1 VRPTTFARLQD
12 RIVVFVATLLIAVQ
26 ILSFFSIRYAVEVT
40 SQDTMREELATGA
53 NVFKFMLD
61 QNSQQLVEAT
71 SVLTYDYGF
80 REAVATRDRE
90 TILSALT
97 NHAARIKAS
106 GMGLIGLDGIV
117 VADTLN
123 TDASG
128 KSFAF
133 PDLVTRAS
141 TLGRTSGIRVL
152 RGKPFQVVVV
162 PVLAPLPIAWV
173 AIYFVIDDSTARTL
187 RRLTLSEI
195 SFIQRQS
202 GTPQILATTL
212 PKLRRESLITGLPAI
227 LDDPE
232 SFKGATVKLPD
243 DQYEILLQAVDDS
256 GQVPMYALLQRS
268 TNEGQLASLRIQT
281 ALYFILAL
289 SIAVTL
295 VGAFRVARQIT
306 RPVSALRSA
315 VREIERGNYDVR
327 TNLPDTDE
335 IGELSQAFDRMAQG
349 LAERDRVRD
358 VLGKVASNEVVA
370 QLLDRRIELGGEE
383 RVVTVMF
390 MDIRNFTGLAE
401 QLTPHQSLQMLNAF
415 LTVVSEVIEAHGGVV
430 DKYLGDGAMALFG
443 APVTR
448 PDDAQR
454 AIACALEIR
463 TRVMALGPMLAKEG
477 LPHPQ
482 LGIGV
487 NTSDVVAGNIGSPT
501 RLNYTV
507 LGDGVNLTA
516 RLESLTRRYNVPIV
530 VGEATRDLVRDVTYR
545 EIDKV
550 RVRGRTMATRI
561 FEPLGRHED
570 LDRLTHERLGRWHVS
585 LEAFRA
591 REWDEAEAG
600 MSELATAPEYARI
613 VELYLGYIRQLREKP
628 PGPDWDAAFTLYDK

>member
-1 VRPTTFARLQD
+1 MFGRLQD
-12 RIVVFVATLLIAVQ
+12 RIVVFVAALLITVQ

-40 SQDTMREELATGA
+40 SQNTMREELATGA

-71 SVLTYDYGF
+71 SVLAYDYGF

-117 VADTLN
+117 VADTLSP
-123 TDASG
+123 DASG
-128 KSFAF
+128 KAFAF
-133 PDLVTRAS
+133 PELISRAS
-141 TLGRTSGIRVL
+141 MLGRTSGIRVI
-152 RGKPFQVVVV
+152 RNKPFQVVVV

-173 AIYFVIDDSTARTL
+173 SISFVIDDSTADRL
-187 RRLTLSEI
+187 RRLTSSEI

-212 PKLRRESLITGLPAI
+212 PKLRRQSLIVGLPEI

-232 SFKGATVKLPD
+232 SFKGASVKLPD

-256 GQVPMYALLQRS
+256 GSVPMYALLQRS

-306 RPVSALRSA
+306 RPVSKLSAA

-327 TNLPDTDE
+327 TNLPDRDE

-349 LAERDRVRD
+349 LAERDRMRD
-358 VLGKVASNEVVA
+358 VLGKVASTEVVT
-370 QLLDRRIELGGEE
+370 QLLDGRIELGGEV
-383 RVVTVMF
+383 RDVTVMF
-390 MDIRNFTGLAE
+390 MDIRNFTGIAE
-401 QLTPHQSLQMLNAF
+401 ELTPHQSLQMLNAF
-415 LTVVSEVIEAHGGVV
+415 LTIVSEVIEAHGGVV

-454 AIACALEIR
+454 ALACAIEIR
-463 TRVMALGPMLAKEG
+463 KRIVTLGPMLAEKG

-487 NTSDVVAGNIGSPT
+487 NTSSVIAGNIGSPS

-507 LGDGVNLTA
+507 LGDGVNLAA
-516 RLESLTRRYNVPIV
+516 RLEGLTRRYNVPIV
-530 VGEATRDLVRDVTYR
+530 IGETTRELVRDVICR

-550 RVRGRTMATRI
+550 RVRGRTTASRI
-561 FEPLGRHED
+561 FEPLGRRED
-570 LDRLTHERLGRWHVS
+570 LDALTIDHLGRWHEA
-585 LEAFRA
+585 LEMFRTRCFDA
-591 REWDEAEAG
+591 AESA
-600 MSELATAPEYARI
+600 MQALAPVPEYSRI
-613 VELYLGYIRQLREKP
+613 IELYLGYIRQLREKP

>member
-1 VRPTTFARLQD
+1 MFGRLQD
-12 RIVVFVATLLIAVQ
+12 RIVVFVAALLIAVQ
-26 ILSFFSIRYAVEVT
+26 VLSFFSIRYAVEVT
-40 SQDTMREELATGA
+40 SQNTMREELATGA

-71 SVLTYDYGF
+71 SVLAYDYGF

-106 GMGLIGLDGIV
+106 GMGVIGLDGIV
-117 VADTLN
+117 VADTLSP
-123 TDASG
+123 DASG
-128 KSFAF
+128 KPFAF
-133 PDLVTRAS
+133 PDLITRAS
-141 TLGRTSGIRVL
+141 TLGRTSGIRVI

-173 AIYFVIDDSTARTL
+173 SISFVIDDLTAERL
-187 RRLTLSEI
+187 RRLTSSEV

-212 PKLRRESLITGLPAI
+212 PKLRRQSLITGLPAI
-227 LDDPE
+227 LDDAE
-232 SFKGATVKLPD
+232 SFKGVSVKLPD
-243 DQYEILLQAVDDS
+243 DQYEILLQAIDDS
-256 GQVPMYALLQRS
+256 GAVPMYALLQRS

-306 RPVSALRSA
+306 RPVSKLSDA

-327 TNLPDTDE
+327 TNLPDRDE

-349 LAERDRVRD
+349 LAERDRMRD
-358 VLGKVASNEVVA
+358 VLGKVASNDVVT
-370 QLLDRRIELGGEE
+370 QLLDGRIELGGEE
-383 RVVTVMF
+383 RDATVMF
-390 MDIRNFTGLAE
+390 MDIRNFTGIAE
-401 QLTPHQSLQMLNAF
+401 KLSPHQSLQMLNSF

-454 AIACALEIR
+454 ALACAMEIR
-463 TRVMALGPMLAKEG
+463 RRVDALGPELAAKG

-487 NTSDVVAGNIGSPT
+487 NTSIVVAGNIGSPS

-507 LGDGVNLTA
+507 LGDGVNLAA
-516 RLESLTRRYNVPIV
+516 RFENLTRRYNVPIV
-530 VGEATRDLVRDVTYR
+530 IGEVTRNLARDVTCR

-550 RVRGRTMATRI
+550 RVKGRATATRI
-561 FEPLGRHED
+561 FEPLGRREE
-570 LDRLTHERLGRWHVS
+570 LDALTLDHLGRWHEA
-585 LEAFRA
+585 LEMFRTQCFDA
-591 REWDEAEAG
+591 AEAA
-600 MSELATAPEYARI
+600 MRELAPLPEYARI
-613 VELYLGYIRQLREKP
+613 TELYLGYIRQLREKP

>member
-1 VRPTTFARLQD
+1 MFGRLQD
-12 RIVVFVATLLIAVQ
+12 RIVVFVAALLITVQ
-26 ILSFFSIRYAVEVT
+26 VLSFFSIRYAVEVT
-40 SQDTMREELATGA
+40 SQNTMREELATGA

-71 SVLTYDYGF
+71 SVLAYDYGF

-117 VADTLN
+117 VADTLGPD
-123 TDASG
+123 TAG
-128 KSFAF
+128 KAFAF
-133 PDLVTRAS
+133 PELITRAS
-141 TLGRTSGIRVL
+141 MLGRTSGIRVI

-173 AIYFVIDDSTARTL
+173 SISFVIDDSTAERL
-187 RRLTLSEI
+187 RRLTSSEI

-212 PKLRRESLITGLPAI
+212 PKLRRRSLITGLPAI
-227 LDDPE
+227 LDEPE
-232 SFKGATVKLPD
+232 SFKGASVKLPD

-256 GQVPMYALLQRS
+256 GPVPMYALLQRS

-306 RPVSALRSA
+306 RPVSKLSAA

-327 TNLPDTDE
+327 TNLADRDE

-349 LAERDRVRD
+349 LAERDRMRD
-358 VLGKVASNEVVA
+358 VLGKVASNEVVT
-370 QLLDRRIELGGEE
+370 QLLDGRIELGGEE
-383 RVVTVMF
+383 RDVTVMF
-390 MDIRNFTGLAE
+390 MDIRNFTGIAE
-401 QLTPHQSLQMLNAF
+401 ELTPHQSLQMLNAF
-415 LTVVSEVIEAHGGVV
+415 LTIVSEVIESHGGVV

-454 AIACALEIR
+454 ALACALEIR
-463 TRVMALGPMLAKEG
+463 TRITALGPTLAERG

-487 NTSDVVAGNIGSPT
+487 NTSSVIAGNIGSPS

-507 LGDGVNLTA
+507 LGDGVNLAA
-516 RLESLTRRYNVPIV
+516 RLEGLTRRYNVPIV
-530 VGEATRDLVRDVTYR
+530 IGESTRNLVREVICR

-550 RVRGRTMATRI
+550 RVRGRTTASRI
-561 FEPLGRHED
+561 FEPLGRRED
-570 LDRLTHERLGRWHVS
+570 LDALTIDRLGRWHEA
-585 LEAFRA
+585 LEMFRTRCFDA
-591 REWDEAEAG
+591 AEAA
-600 MSELATAPEYARI
+600 MQDLAAVPEYSRI
-613 VELYLGYIRQLREKP
+613 IELYLGYIRQLREKP

>member
-1 VRPTTFARLQD
+1 MFGRLQD
-12 RIVVFVATLLIAVQ
+12 RIVVFVAALLIVVQ

-40 SQDTMREELATGA
+40 SQNTMREELATGA
-53 NVFKFMLD
+53 NVFKHLLN

-71 SVLTYDYGF
+71 SVLAYDYGF

-90 TILSALT
+90 TILSALA
-97 NHAARIKAS
+97 NHASRIKAS
-106 GMGLIGLDGIV
+106 GMGVIGLDGIV
-117 VADTLN
+117 VADTLSPEN
-123 TDASG
+123 TG
-128 KSFAF
+128 KPFPF
-133 PDLVTRAS
+133 PDLITRAS
-141 TLGRTSGIRVL
+141 VLGRTSGIRVIH
-152 RGKPFQVVVV
+152 GKPFQVVVV

-173 AIYFVIDDSTARTL
+173 SISFVIDDATAQELRTL
-187 RRLTLSEI
+187 TASEI

-212 PKLRRESLITGLPAI
+212 PKLRRQSLITGLPAI
-227 LDDPE
+227 LDDAE
-232 SFKGATVKLPD
+232 SFKGASVKLPD
-243 DQYEILLQAVDDS
+243 DDYEILLQAVDDS
-256 GQVPMYALLQRS
+256 GPVPMYALLQRS

-295 VGAFRVARQIT
+295 IGAFRVARQIT
-306 RPVSALRSA
+306 RPVSKLSAA
-315 VREIERGNYDVR
+315 VREIERGNYEVR
-327 TNLPDTDE
+327 TNLPDRDE
-335 IGELSQAFDRMAQG
+335 IGELSQAFDRLAQG
-349 LAERDRVRD
+349 LAERDRMRD

-383 RVVTVMF
+383 REVTVMF
-390 MDIRNFTGLAE
+390 IDIRNFTGLVE
-401 QLTPHQSLQMLNAF
+401 QLPPQQSLQMLNAF

-454 AIACALEIR
+454 ALACALEIR
-463 TRVMALGPMLAKEG
+463 ARVEKLGPELAEKG

-487 NTSDVVAGNIGSPT
+487 NTSSVIAGNIGSPS

-507 LGDGVNLTA
+507 LGDGVNLA
-516 RLESLTRRYNVPIV
+516 SRLESLTRRYNVPIV
-530 VGEATRDLVRDVTYR
+530 IGESTRNLVRDVICR

-550 RVRGRTMATRI
+550 RVRGRKTATRI
-561 FEPLGRHED
+561 FEPLGRRDD
-570 LDRLTHERLGRWHVS
+570 LDALTIERLGRWHDA
-585 LEAFRA
+585 LEMFRTRYWEHA
-591 REWDEAEAG
+591 DAAMR
-600 MSELATAPEYARI
+600 ELATVPEYARI
-613 VELYLGYIRQLREKP
+613 IELYLAYIRQFREKP